1 MKITLL
7 EIVQEIMSDMDTDE
21 VNSIFDTVE
30 AEQIASIVKRT
41 YINLISTRNW
51 PHLSKLIQFNP
62 ITDYDKPTHLRMP
75 SNIKELQFLNYD
87 IRKQGETKRVYTEMT
102 YLEPIEFLFKTNN
115 RDSDN
120 ENIILVDNGGGVELL
135 IDKSTRPRYWTS
147 FNDQDIVFD
156 SYDET
161 VDTVMQNSKV
171 QAKAYMT
178 PTWVM
183 DDDFVPD
190 FPAEAFS
197 NLVEDAK
204 STAFLVLKQMANG
217 KAEANAQRQARWLSR
232 KSWTAKGGIQF
243 AKFGRRG
250 KGFDSQKDPTFRQ
263 DN

>member
-30 AEQIASIVKRT
+30 SEQIASIVKRS

-51 PHLSKLIQFNP
+51 PHLSKLIQLFNSG
-62 ITDYDKPTHLRMP
+62 TLARPTHLSMP
-75 SNIKELQFLNYD
+75 ENIKELEFLNYNVSKKD
-87 IRKQGETKRVYTEMT
+87 ETKRVYKEMT
-102 YLEPIEFLFKTNN
+102 YLDPVEFLFKINN
-115 RDSDN
+115 RNSDN
-120 ENIILVDNGGGVELL
+120 ENIEVIDNGGGVELL
-135 IDKSTRPRYWTS
+135 IDNSHPPRYWTS

-156 SYDET
+156 SFDNT
-161 VDTVMQNSKV
+161 VDSTLQASKV

-183 DDDFVPD
+183 EDSFVPD

-197 NLVEDAK
+197 NLVEEAK
-204 STAFLVLKQMANG
+204 STAFIVLKQVANG

-232 KSWTAKGGIQF
+232 KSWSAKGGIQF

-250 KGFDSQKDPTFRQ
+250 KGRDSQKDSTFRQ